1 MKRAVELAEL
11 AGSMGEIPVGAVVVK
26 RETGEIVAEGYN
38 RRESDKN
45 ALAHAELIAINEAC
59 KKLGGWRLIGCDL
72 YVTLEPCPMCCGAII
87 NSRVERVIYGADDM
101 KAGSVFSLQQ
111 MFELPYN
118 HKPEIIRGVMSEECG
133 ELLSSFFRRI
143 RKIQKYIGAEMV
155 NFENEWDELLKDE
168 FQKDYYQNLRKFL
181 IKEYKTQT
189 IYPDMYDIY
198 NAMKYTSYQDVKVVI
213 LGQDP
218 YHEPNQAHGL
228 SFSVKKGVEPPPS
241 LKNIFKEINDELGID
256 NSGKHGEL
264 TNWAKSGVLLLNTV
278 LTVRRG
284 MANSHKDKGWE
295 HFTDRVIALLNE
307 REKPVV
313 FLLWGNNAKAKRKLI
328 TGRQH
333 LVLASAHPSPLSA
346 YHGFFGCGHF
356 AETNKFLEANG
367 MEPVNWSID

>member
-1 MKRAVELAEL
+1 MKRAIALAEL

-59 KKLGGWRLIGCDL
+59 RKLGGWRLIGCDL

-198 NAMKYTSYQDVKVVI
+198 NAMKYTSYEDVKVVI